1 MTTLVRQPTFNVPS
15 MASALGA
22 EATVISLHS
31 SGSSGAQWSALRA
44 ELESDVRLLAPD
56 FHDHGSAPTW
66 NHAPEDIVAADAARV
81 ARLVE
86 TAPGDVHLVGHS
98 YGGAIALRVALAH
111 PDIVRSIVVYEPV
124 VFRLLFDYHGR
135 RRPASEIIAVA
146 GDVRRRLRADDMSG
160 AAARFVEY
168 WGGSAGWQKLSAGQQ
183 AGIARRMPVI
193 AAHFAG
199 LARDV
204 PRLADYRCLR
214 APVLL
219 LAGSE
224 MRSPIRRIRELL
236 RFALPNATVET
247 LPSMGHMGPIT
258 HPSIVARRIAAFV
271 RTHASLPDATSRKL
285 AA

>member
-1 MTTLVRQPTFNVPS
+1 MTTLVRQPSLNVPS
-15 MASALGA
+15 MASALGD
-22 EATVISLHS
+22 EPTVICLHS
-31 SGSSGAQWSALRA
+31 SGSSGAQWSALHA
-44 ELESDVRLLAPD
+44 ELESDVRVVTPD
-56 FHDHGSAPTW
+56 FHDHGSAPAW
-66 NHAPEDIVAADAARV
+66 NHAPEDVVAADAARV
-81 ARLVE
+81 ARVVE
-86 TAPGDVHLVGHS
+86 AASGDVHLVGHS

-111 PDIVRSIVVYEPV
+111 PDIVRSIAVYEPV

-135 RRPASEIIAVA
+135 RRPAAEIIAVA

-160 AAARFVEY
+160 AAARFVDY
-168 WGGSAGWQKLSAGQQ
+168 WGGTGSWQKLSAGQQ
-183 AGIARRMPVI
+183 AGMAKRMPVI
-193 AAHFAG
+193 AAHFTG

-219 LAGSE
+219 MAGGE

-247 LPSMGHMGPIT
+247 MAGMGHMGPIT
-258 HPSIVARRIAAFV
+258 HASAVARRVAAFV
-271 RTHASLPDATSRKL
+271 RTHASVPGTTSRKL

>member
-1 MTTLVRQPTFNVPS
+1 MTTLVRQPSLDVPS
-15 MASALGA
+15 KASALGN
-22 EATVISLHS
+22 EPTVIALHS

-44 ELESDVRLLAPD
+44 ELESDVRVLTPD
-56 FHDHGSAPTW
+56 FHDHGSAPAW

-86 TAPGDVHLVGHS
+86 TATGDVHLVGHS

-160 AAARFVEY
+160 AAARFVDY
-168 WGGSAGWQKLSAGQQ
+168 WSGSGSWQRLSAGQQ
-183 AGIARRMPVI
+183 AGIAKRMPVI
-193 AAHFAG
+193 AAHFTG

-224 MRSPIRRIRELL
+224 MRSPMRRIRELL

-247 LPSMGHMGPIT
+247 MAAMGHMGPIT
-258 HPSIVARRIAAFV
+258 HAGIVARRIAPFV
-271 RTHASLPDATSRKL
+271 RVHASVPDAPTRKL